1 MKAIPL
7 PELKEILNNKR
18 EDALIF
24 EDDIKAIF
32 RKYGDDYYDNYETGE
47 LSCVRSNKD
56 RAAYMEVLRNEK

>member
-7 PELKEILNNKR
+7 PELKEILNSKR

-24 EDDIKAIF
+24 EDDMKAIF

-47 LSCVRSNKD
+47 LACVRSNRD
-56 RAAYMEVLRNEK
+56 RAAYLEGLK